1 MDDIVSQWK
10 ILIVDD
16 DLDNQMLA
24 AEYMKYL
31 GATVRTANDGVKGL
45 EVLKDFE
52 PTIIL
57 MDLSMPNMDGWT
69 MFGEMQ
75 KDEALK
81 RIPVIALTAHA
92 MPQHEEQVKEAG
104 FTGYVTKPFVF
115 SRLLREIK
123 HWLAEP
129 EESDVTGQEGN
140 PPTSGEAIKEAAAD
154 AVAPPPPTAQIEA
167 PPVNPN
173 PEAGTKNV

>member
-57 MDLSMPNMDGWT
+57 MDLSMPIMDGWT
-69 MFGEMQ
+69 MIGEVR
-75 KDEALK
+75 KNEALK
-81 RIPVIALTAHA
+81 NIPVIALTAHA
-92 MPQHEEQVKEAG
+92 MPEVEGQVKEAV
-104 FTGYVTKPFVF
+104 FTCYLINPFVF

-123 HWLAEP
+123 QWLAAHDEAEREHEKPAAEKAAP
-129 EESDVTGQEGN
+129 ELAAPELAAPELAAPELAAGELAGDPPESG
-140 PPTSGEAIKEAAAD
+140 
-154 AVAPPPPTAQIEA
+154 
-167 PPVNPN
+167 
-173 PEAGTKNV
+173 

>member
-45 EVLKDFE
+45 EVLKEFE

-57 MDLSMPNMDGWT
+57 LDLSMPNMDGWT

-81 RIPVIALTAHA
+81 RDRKSV
-92 MPQHEEQVKEAG
+92 V
-104 FTGYVTKPFVF
+104 
-115 SRLLREIK
+115 
-123 HWLAEP
+123 
-129 EESDVTGQEGN
+129 
-140 PPTSGEAIKEAAAD
+140 
-154 AVAPPPPTAQIEA
+154 
-167 PPVNPN
+167 
-173 PEAGTKNV
+173 

>member
-31 GATVRTANDGVKGL
+31 GATVRTANDGVKGM

-129 EESDVTGQEGN
+129 EESDATEQAAQEQAAQERAAQALEGD
-140 PPTSGEAIKEAAAD
+140 PPTSGEAVKEAAPD
-154 AVAPPPPTAQIEA
+154 AVAPPPA
-167 PPVNPN
+167 
-173 PEAGTKNV
+173 